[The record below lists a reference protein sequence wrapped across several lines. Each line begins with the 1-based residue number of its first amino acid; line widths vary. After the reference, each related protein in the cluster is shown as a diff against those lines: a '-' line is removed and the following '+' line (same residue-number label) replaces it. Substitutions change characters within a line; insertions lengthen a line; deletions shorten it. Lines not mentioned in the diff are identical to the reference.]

1 MNKREF
7 SERDICSKYITPAIV
22 ANGWDIKKQIRE
34 EFSITAGRIIVRG
47 NMCSRG
53 KRKRADYVL
62 FHKANIPIAIIEAK
76 DNKHPVGAGMQQ
88 ALEYAFMMNV
98 PFVYSSNGDGFV
110 EHDIFTGFEKELTL
124 EEFPS
129 PDALWERYMKG
140 KDINSEQE
148 KLVVEPYYY
157 RVGDKTP
164 RYYQMNAINIAV
176 EGISKGLN
184 RLLLVMATGTGK
196 TYVAFQIIHRLWSAK
211 KAKKVLYLA
220 DRNILI
226 DQTMMQDFEPL
237 KKVMTKIKSK
247 TFDSSYEIYMGLYQA
262 MTGPEESDKA
272 FKQLSQNFFDL
283 IIVDECHRGSA
294 KEDSAW
300 REILEYYSS
309 AVQIGLTATPKETKA
324 VSNIDYFGEPVYT
337 YTLKQGIQDGFL
349 APYKVH
355 RYLFDKDLDGFIPH
369 QHQLDKYRNEIVV
382 REYGLNDFD
391 KILVLEKRTSLVAKA
406 ISDYLKKHDRYMK
419 TIVFCVD
426 IDHADRMRRA
436 LINENN
442 DLVALDSRYVMKITG
457 DDDEGKAQ
465 LDNFI
470 DPESTY
476 PVIATTSK
484 LLTTGVDAKTCKVI
498 AIDSNIE
505 SMIEFKQTLG
515 RGTRINEKHNK
526 LFFTLLDFRN
536 VSRKFSDPEFDGE
549 PVIDVDFSNGNG
561 ENDVDD
567 GGDSNGGDTG
577 GGGEDVK
584 KYYVNNVEVKLLNER
599 VQYYDKDGK
608 LITEDIYDY
617 TRKNVRETFSSMTD
631 FFRKWTSNDRTEVI
645 VEELAEKGV
654 LLEALRH
661 ETGSNDVDD
670 FELLCHIAYDMKPL
684 TRAER
689 VNNVQK
695 RNYFA
700 KFSGIAK
707 EVLYAILEKYKD
719 EGISELNNVKLLS
732 IPPFIS
738 IARPSEI
745 IKAFGGK
752 DEYKKAIIELE
763 KILYDIA

>member
-1 MNKREF
+1 VNKKDF
-7 SERDICSKYITPAIV
+7 SERDICSKFITPAILSS
-22 ANGWDIKKQIRE
+22 GWDNKKQIRE
-34 EFSITAGRIIVRG
+34 EFSITAGRIVVRG
-47 NMCSRG
+47 EACSRG

-62 FHKANIPIAIIEAK
+62 FHKANIPLAVIEAK

-88 ALEYAFMMNV
+88 ALEYARMMNV
-98 PFVYSSNGDGFV
+98 SFVYSSNGDGFV
-110 EHDIFTGFEKELTL
+110 EHDVFTGIECELTL
-124 EEFPS
+124 DEFPT
-129 PDALWERYMKG
+129 PEKLWDRYKKG
-140 KDINSEQE
+140 KNINIEQE

-164 RYYQMNAINIAV
+164 RYYQMNAINLVV
-176 EGISKGLN
+176 EGVSKGLN

-211 KAKKVLYLA
+211 KVKKVLYLA

-226 DQTMMQDFEPL
+226 DQTIVQDFEPF

-272 FKQLSQNFFDL
+272 FKQLSPNFFDL

-324 VSNIDYFGEPVYT
+324 ISNIDYFGEPIYT

-355 RYLFDKDLDGFIPH
+355 RYLFDKDLDGFIPCEN
-369 QHQLDKYRNEIVV
+369 QLDKYGQKIEV
-382 REYGLNDFD
+382 REYGLTDFD
-391 KILVLEKRTSLVAKA
+391 KTLVLEKRTNLVAKA
-406 ISDYLKKHDRYMK
+406 ISDHLKKHDRYMK

-470 DPESTY
+470 DPESSY

-536 VSRKFSDPEFDGE
+536 VSRKFSDPEFDGV
-549 PVIDVDFSNGNG
+549 PIQDDDF
-561 ENDVDD
+561 E
-567 GGDSNGGDTG
+567 GGGSDTG
-577 GGGEDVK
+577 GGNGEGGGEGEGGK

-617 TRKNVRETFSSMTD
+617 TRKNVRDEFSSISD
-631 FFRKWTSNDRTEVI
+631 FLKKWTSADRTEVI
-645 VEELAEKGV
+645 IEELAEKGI
-654 LLEALRH
+654 LIEALRQ
-661 ETGSNDVDD
+661 ETGSFDVDD
-670 FELLCHIAYDMKPL
+670 FELICHIAFDMKPK
-684 TRAER
+684 TRSER
-689 VNNVQK
+689 AKNVKK
-695 RNYFA
+695 RNYFEKYSGLA
-700 KFSGIAK
+700 KQVLIA
-707 EVLYAILEKYKD
+707 LLEKYKN
-719 EGISELNNVKLLS
+719 EGIDELNNEKLLS
-732 IPPFIS
+732 LPPFITL
-738 IARPSEI
+738 ARPSEI
-745 IKAFGGK
+745 IKSFGGK
-752 DEYKKAIIELE
+752 AEYKKAIIELE
-763 KILYDIA
+763 HVLFDIA